1 MWRIWVSALLWGL
14 NWPAVKLALAGFSP
28 WTLRAVGLG
37 LGAVL
42 LAALAKAMRRPLAV
56 PAGHRTALVI
66 AAFLSVAGF
75 NICAVFAQLAM
86 PTSRAAI
93 LTFTMPL
100 WAALFAALFAG
111 ERIDSLRAA
120 ALVCGAAGLALL
132 AKPYWPALAEGSL
145 PAGLVLVLGAA
156 ISWAA
161 GTVYT
166 KRRRLPGDPLGLAAW
181 QLGIGAAFAGA
192 GAIAFEAP
200 RIDLSSAVVAG
211 AFAYHV
217 VLALALAYLLWFQ
230 LLERVPSAT
239 AALGTLL
246 IPVFALAGSIVLL
259 GEQPMLADLAG
270 FGLII
275 LGVGLDQGLRSLR
288 APLPGGAGK
297 PMA

>member
-1 MWRIWVSALLWGL
+1 MWRIWIAALFWGL

-37 LGAVL
+37 LGAML
-42 LAALAKAMRRPLAV
+42 LAALAAVMRRPLAV
-56 PAGHRTALVI
+56 PRGHRGALVI

-100 WAALFAALFAG
+100 WAALFAAMFAG
-111 ERIDSLRAA
+111 ERIDRLRAV
-120 ALVCGAAGLALL
+120 ALGCGAVGLGLL
-132 AKPYWPALAEGSL
+132 ARPYWPALAAGTI
-145 PAGLVLVLGAA
+145 PPGLVYVLGAA

-166 KRRRLPGDPLGLAAW
+166 KHRGLPGDPLGLAAW
-181 QLGIGAAFAGA
+181 QLGIGAAFAGM
-192 GAIAFEAP
+192 GALAFEAP
-200 RIDLSSAVVAG
+200 RIDLTSSVVAG

-217 VLALALAYLLWFQ
+217 VLALALAYFLWFQ

-246 IPVFALAGSIVLL
+246 IPVFAVAGSTLIL
-259 GEQPMLADLAG
+259 GERPSITDFTG
-270 FGLII
+270 FGLIL
-275 LGVGLDQGLRSLR
+275 LGVGLDQGLRGRVWQLK
-288 APLPGGAGK
+288 GGGK
-297 PMA
+297 PDLQ

>member
-1 MWRIWVSALLWGL
+1 MWRIWISALFWGL
-14 NWPAVKLALAGFSP
+14 NWPAVKLALEGFSP

-37 LGAVL
+37 LGAAL
-42 LAALAKAMRRPLAV
+42 LAVLSLAMRRPLSV
-56 PAGHRTALVI
+56 PAGHRLALVI

-111 ERIDSLRAA
+111 ERIDAVRAF
-120 ALVCGAAGLALL
+120 ALGCGAIGLALL
-132 AKPYWPALAEGSL
+132 AKPYWPALAAGTM
-145 PAGLVLVLGAA
+145 PAGLVYVLGAA

-166 KRRRLPGDPLGLAAW
+166 KHRGLPGDPLGLAAW
-181 QLGIGAAFAGA
+181 QLGIGAALAGL
-192 GAIAFEAP
+192 GALAFEVP
-200 RIDLSSAVVAG
+200 RIDLASPVVAG
-211 AFAYHV
+211 AFVYHV

-246 IPVFALAGSIVLL
+246 IPVFAVVGSAVILS
-259 GEQPMLADLAG
+259 EQPTLTDFAG
-270 FGLII
+270 FGLIL

-288 APLPGGAGK
+288 ASLSRPVSK
-297 PMA
+297 PKS

>member
-1 MWRIWVSALLWGL
+1 VWRIWVSALFWGL

-37 LGAVL
+37 LGAML
-42 LAALAKAMRRPLAV
+42 LAVMAKAMRRSLAV

-111 ERIDSLRAA
+111 ERIDRLRAV
-120 ALVCGAAGLALL
+120 ALGCGAAGLALL
-132 AKPYWPALAEGSL
+132 AKPYWPALAAGTL
-145 PAGLVLVLGAA
+145 PAGLVYGLGAA

-166 KRRRLPGDPLGLAAW
+166 KHRGIPGDPLGLTAW
-181 QLGIGAAFAGA
+181 QLGIGSAFAACGA
-192 GAIAFEAP
+192 LAFEVP
-200 RIDLSSAVVAG
+200 RIDLGSPIVAG
-211 AFAYHV
+211 AFVYHV
-217 VLALALAYLLWFQ
+217 VLALALAYFLWFQ
-230 LLERVPSAT
+230 LLEKVPSAT

-246 IPVFALAGSIVLL
+246 IPVFAVAGSTVILD
-259 GEQPMLADLAG
+259 EQPTLTDFVG

-275 LGVGLDQGLRSLR
+275 MGVALDQGLRKR
-288 APLPGGAGK
+288 AGMTGIPNS
-297 PMA
+297 

>member
-1 MWRIWVSALLWGL
+1 MWRIWISALLWGL

-42 LAALAKAMRRPLAV
+42 LALIATAMRRPLAV
-56 PAGHRTALVI
+56 PQGHRVALVI
-66 AAFLSVAGF
+66 AAFLTVAGF

-120 ALVCGAAGLALL
+120 ALCCGAVGLALL
-132 AKPYWPALAEGSL
+132 AKPYWPALAAGTM
-145 PAGLVLVLGAA
+145 PAGLVFVLGAA

-166 KRRRLPGDPLGLAAW
+166 KHRGLPGDPLGLAAW
-181 QLGIGAAFAGA
+181 QLGIGAAFAGL
-192 GAIAFEAP
+192 GALAFEVP
-200 RIDLSSAVVAG
+200 RIDLANPVVAG

-246 IPVFALAGSIVLL
+246 IPVFAVMGSTLVLD
-259 GEQPMLADLAG
+259 EQPTLTDFAG
-270 FGLII
+270 FGLV
-275 LGVGLDQGLRSLR
+275 LFGVGLDQGLRR
-288 APLPGGAGK
+288 AVSPTGK
-297 PMA
+297 VSNQRS